1 MRSWWSDPAP
11 SPRKR
16 RRSGNPD
23 RPRSAPPSEA
33 PDVVVQDKELLEH
46 RHAFAFPAELG
57 EQLAQPPPPRDVEPE
72 RLGEILLRVRRG
84 VRGDVVRERG
94 GDAPA
99 LEVDP
104 LRVGDAVRLAHLS
117 EGPPEPPGPGER
129 PVVIEEG
136 VPQLVQNQPGQHVPR
151 DLVAPPSL
159 AGHVAALD
167 LDDLGR
173 PVRHAG
179 NSRPQ
184 QHAVI
189 PILQAADDQELP
201 RPAQRLADQ
210 VAPGGVFA
218 APRADVHP
226 IVHALVAV
234 RADVLELLVAPFL
247 RAPAPGAR
255 SHWVHHAAA
264 AAPLAAPVVFEPL
277 WGLQRFGA
285 RIAVGDVATAPG
297 AEREAVRHHPAA
309 VVALRAGLFG
319 AVAPLEPATAVRAIR
334 PEALHLRRA
343 GGTAQL
349 RRRGLALTRCHAP
362 LPLPRSAG

>member
-1 MRSWWSDPAP
+1 MRGGV
-11 SPRKR
+11 R
-16 RRSGNPD
+16 R
-23 RPRSAPPSEA
+23 
-33 PDVVVQDKELLEH
+33 DVV
-46 RHAFAFPAELG
+46 G
-57 EQLAQPPPPRDVEPE
+57 
-72 RLGEILLRVRRG
+72 
-84 VRGDVVRERG
+84 ERG

-104 LRVGDAVRLAHLS
+104 LRVGHAVRLAHLP
-117 EGPPEPPGPGER
+117 EGAPEPSGSRKR
-129 PVVIEEG
+129 PIVIEEG
-136 VPQLVQNQPGQHVPR
+136 MPQLVEDQSAQHVPR

-173 PVRHAG
+173 SMGHAG
-179 NSRPQ
+179 NARPQ

-189 PILQAADDQELP
+189 PTLQAADDQKLP
-201 RPAQRLADQ
+201 HAPQRLADQ
-210 VAPGGVFA
+210 VAAGGIFT

-277 WGLQRFGA
+277 WGLERFGA
-285 RIAVGDVATAPG
+285 RIAVDDVATAPG

-309 VVALRAGLFG
+309 VVARRAGLFG
-319 AVAPLEPATAVRAIR
+319 GVAPLEPAAAVRAIR
-334 PEALHLRRA
+334 PEAVYFRRA